1 MAHVYPG
8 EGQTPA
14 VAAGKCRLSGTPH
27 ALGRQ
32 LERGIEDSE
41 IRSVI
46 RAGTKNRVRERA
58 GVSQRG
64 GSYKWI
70 AWNRTVTAVFY
81 LSPCLILL
89 KTVMYT

>member
-1 MAHVYPG
+1 MVRIYAG
-8 EGQTPA
+8 EGQSPA

-46 RAGTKNRVRERA
+46 RAGTKKRVRDRA
-58 GVSQRG
+58 GLGQRG

-70 AWNRTVTAVFY
+70 AWDRTVTAVFY

-89 KTVMYT
+89 KTVMHT